1 MKTNK
6 FTRWTLLT
14 ASCLTLTLALGACKD
29 NDDAYDRPAVS
40 VMQVDKTADGTTII
54 GSAEDTAKLR
64 ISSNRPWTATTALD
78 WLSITP
84 ESGSAG
90 DHEVT
95 IRVLKNSTGATRQG
109 QFAFRAGGQTI
120 FYTIQQQSDGSSIIT
135 PGDKPSQPENPNQP
149 SPGDVTVDGTD
160 LKNFIAKY
168 DTGASVTITAD
179 EVFKAVV
186 ITDAAG
192 NNFVSN
198 KNLVV
203 QAGDS
208 GIGIRLPQVVN
219 TAWTSGTVLS
229 INAKGG
235 KVERYNDGSLQLNF
249 ATPPAITPTGERST
263 VVPKQVTLA
272 DVFAGKY
279 DNVLVAVDGVQ
290 FDKPYAKLNN
300 QTGAKPQNDF
310 LKMTDCVTALPAGV
324 DALAVAVSG
333 YSKFKGEPASDKNG
347 RVIGIIQRST
357 NKDKTV
363 KHYNLWPRTV
373 ADLEGLTGARC
384 TGSPTPAPAPNP
396 VPNPVPNPTP
406 SPVPNPVPTPAPAG
420 ADLFISAY
428 LEGIGLDKYL
438 AIYNPTGAEVDLSAY
453 SIELSVF
460 AKDNNSGKAVEH
472 RTYTLT
478 GKLAAGATVIFRRD
492 GATVNQGYSD
502 ESISKVIDFNG
513 NDPIALKKNGAVID
527 VLGSFPSIWL
537 AADGKNG
544 AGKDVLLH
552 RKASV
557 TAPSATYDAGQWES
571 VTTIT
576 KESKIADLLTQY
588 FAKR

>member
-40 VMQVDKTADGTTII
+40 VTQVDKTADGTTII
-54 GSAEDTAKLR
+54 GSAEGTAKLR

-84 ESGSAG
+84 ESGGAG

-109 QFAFRAGGQTI
+109 QFAFRSGGQTI
-120 FYTIQQQSDGSSIIT
+120 FYTIQQQSDGSSIIN

-179 EVFKAVV
+179 EVFNAVV
-186 ITDAAG
+186 ITDATG

-263 VVPKQVTLA
+263 IVPKQVTLA

-333 YSKFKGEPASDKNG
+333 YSKFKGEPAPDKNG

-373 ADLEGLTGARC
+373 ADLAGLTGARC
-384 TGSPTPAPAPNP
+384 TGSPTPTPAPA
-396 VPNPVPNPTP
+396 
-406 SPVPNPVPTPAPAG
+406 PNPVPTPAPAG

-428 LEGIGLDKYL
+428 LEGMGYDKYL

-472 RTYTLT
+472 RIYTLT

-502 ESISKVIDFNG
+502 ENISKVIDFNG

-557 TAPSATYDAGQWES
+557 TVPSATYDAGQWES

>member
-40 VMQVDKTADGTTII
+40 VTQVDKTADGTTII
-54 GSAEDTAKLR
+54 GSAEGTAKLR

-120 FYTIQQQSDGSSIIT
+120 FYTIQQQSDGSSIIN

-149 SPGDVTVDGTD
+149 SPGDATIDGTD

-263 VVPKQVTLA
+263 IVPKQVTLA

-333 YSKFKGEPASDKNG
+333 YSKFKGEPAPDKNG

-373 ADLEGLTGARC
+373 ADLAGLTGARC
-384 TGSPTPAPAPNP
+384 TGSPTPTPAPA
-396 VPNPVPNPTP
+396 
-406 SPVPNPVPTPAPAG
+406 PNPVPTPAPAG

-428 LEGIGLDKYL
+428 LEGMGYDKYL
-438 AIYNPTGAEVDLSAY
+438 AIYNPTGAAVDLSAY

-472 RTYTLT
+472 RIYTLT

-502 ESISKVIDFNG
+502 ENISKVIDFNG

-544 AGKDVLLH
+544 AGKEVLLH

-557 TAPSATYDAGQWES
+557 TVPSATYDAGQWES

>member
-40 VMQVDKTADGTTII
+40 VTQVDKTADGTTII
-54 GSAEDTAKLR
+54 GSAEGTAKLR

-120 FYTIQQQSDGSSIIT
+120 FYTIQQQSDGSSIIN

-149 SPGDVTVDGTD
+149 SPGDATIDGTD

-263 VVPKQVTLA
+263 IVPKQVTLA

-333 YSKFKGEPASDKNG
+333 YSKFKGEPAPDKNG

-373 ADLEGLTGARC
+373 ADLAGLTGARC
-384 TGSPTPAPAPNP
+384 TGSPTPTPAPA
-396 VPNPVPNPTP
+396 
-406 SPVPNPVPTPAPAG
+406 PNPVPTPAPAG

-428 LEGIGLDKYL
+428 LEGMGYDKYL

-472 RTYTLT
+472 RIYPLT

-502 ESISKVIDFNG
+502 ENISKVIDFNG

-544 AGKDVLLH
+544 AGKEVLLH

-557 TAPSATYDAGQWES
+557 TVPSATYDAGQWES

>member
-40 VMQVDKTADGTTII
+40 VTQVDKTADGTTII
-54 GSAEDTAKLR
+54 GSAEGTAKLR

-120 FYTIQQQSDGSSIIT
+120 FYTIQQQSDGSSIIN

-149 SPGDVTVDGTD
+149 SPGDATIDGMD

-263 VVPKQVTLA
+263 IVPKQVTLA

-333 YSKFKGEPASDKNG
+333 YSKFKGEPAPDKNG

-373 ADLEGLTGARC
+373 ADLAGLTGARC
-384 TGSPTPAPAPNP
+384 TGSPTPTPAPA
-396 VPNPVPNPTP
+396 
-406 SPVPNPVPTPAPAG
+406 PNPVPTPAPAG

-428 LEGIGLDKYL
+428 LEGMGYDKYL

-472 RTYTLT
+472 RIYTLT

-502 ESISKVIDFNG
+502 ENISKVIDFNG

-544 AGKDVLLH
+544 AGKEVLLH

-557 TAPSATYDAGQWES
+557 TVPSATYDAGQWES

>member
-14 ASCLTLTLALGACKD
+14 AFCLTLTLALGACKD

-40 VMQVDKTADGTTII
+40 VTQVDKTADGTTII
-54 GSAEDTAKLR
+54 GSAEGTAKLR

-120 FYTIQQQSDGSSIIT
+120 FYTIQQQSDGSSIIN

-149 SPGDVTVDGTD
+149 SPGDITVDGTD

-186 ITDAAG
+186 ITDATG

-249 ATPPAITPTGERST
+249 ATPPTITPTGERST
-263 VVPKQVTLA
+263 IVPKQVTLA

-279 DNVLVAVDGVQ
+279 DNVLVAVEGVQ

-300 QTGAKPQNDF
+300 QTGAKPQTDF

-324 DALAVAVSG
+324 DALAVAISG

-373 ADLEGLTGARC
+373 ADLAGLTGARC
-384 TGSPTPAPAPNP
+384 TGTPT
-396 VPNPVPNPTP
+396 PTP
-406 SPVPNPVPTPAPAG
+406 SG

-460 AKDNNSGKAVEH
+460 AKDNNSGKAVER

-502 ESISKVIDFNG
+502 ENISKVIDFNG

-527 VLGSFPSIWL
+527 VLGSFPNIWL
-537 AADGKNG
+537 AADGKIG

-552 RKASV
+552 RKSSV
-557 TAPSATYDAGQWES
+557 SAPSATYDAGQWES

>member
-40 VMQVDKTADGTTII
+40 VTQVDKTADGTTII
-54 GSAEDTAKLR
+54 GSAEGTAKLR

-120 FYTIQQQSDGSSIIT
+120 FYTIQQQSDGSSIIN

-149 SPGDVTVDGTD
+149 SPGDATIDGTD

-235 KVERYNDGSLQLNF
+235 KVERYNDGSLQLNV

-263 VVPKQVTLA
+263 IVPKQVTLA

-333 YSKFKGEPASDKNG
+333 YSKFKGEPAPDKNG

-373 ADLEGLTGARC
+373 ADLAGLTGARC
-384 TGSPTPAPAPNP
+384 TGSPTPTPAPA
-396 VPNPVPNPTP
+396 
-406 SPVPNPVPTPAPAG
+406 PNPVPTPAPAG

-428 LEGIGLDKYL
+428 LEGMGYDKYL

-472 RTYTLT
+472 RIYTLT

-502 ESISKVIDFNG
+502 ENISKVIDFNG

-544 AGKDVLLH
+544 AGKEVLLH

-557 TAPSATYDAGQWES
+557 TVPSATYDAGQWES

-576 KESKIADLLTQY
+576 KEGKIADLLTQY

>member
-40 VMQVDKTADGTTII
+40 VTQVDKTADGTTII
-54 GSAEDTAKLR
+54 GSAEGTAKLR

-120 FYTIQQQSDGSSIIT
+120 FYTIQQQSDGSSIIN

-149 SPGDVTVDGTD
+149 SPGDATIDGTD

-263 VVPKQVTLA
+263 IVPKQVTLA

-333 YSKFKGEPASDKNG
+333 YSKFKGEPAPDKNG

-373 ADLEGLTGARC
+373 ADLAGLTGARC
-384 TGSPTPAPAPNP
+384 TGSPTPTPAPA
-396 VPNPVPNPTP
+396 
-406 SPVPNPVPTPAPAG
+406 PNPVPTPAPAG

-428 LEGIGLDKYL
+428 LEGMGYDKYL

-472 RTYTLT
+472 RIYTLT

-502 ESISKVIDFNG
+502 ENISKVIDF
-513 NDPIALKKNGAVID
+513 ID

-544 AGKDVLLH
+544 AGKEVLLH

-557 TAPSATYDAGQWES
+557 TVPSATYDAGQWES

>member
-6 FTRWTLLT
+6 FIRWTLLT

-40 VMQVDKTADGTTII
+40 VMQIDKTADGTTII
-54 GSAEDTAKLR
+54 GSAEGTAKLR

-149 SPGDVTVDGTD
+149 SPGDITVDGTD

-168 DTGASVTITAD
+168 DTGTSVTITAD

-263 VVPKQVTLA
+263 IPLSALEAAPEGAIVTVAGGVDGEVSIDEAEAASWVMAESGDPHVQTLA
-272 DVFAGKY
+272 SPSGKTLRVLERGEGINYTAGEGNPIEIM
-279 DNVLVAVDGVQ
+279 DMSFGVQ
-290 FDKPYAKLNN
+290 LASLRELLTREGELAPGLHD
-300 QTGAKPQNDF
+300 
-310 LKMTDCVTALPAGV
+310 LPREADDAV
-324 DALAVAVSG
+324 AAAALAA
-333 YSKFKGEPASDKNG
+333 
-347 RVIGIIQRST
+347 
-357 NKDKTV
+357 
-363 KHYNLWPRTV
+363 
-373 ADLEGLTGARC
+373 
-384 TGSPTPAPAPNP
+384 
-396 VPNPVPNPTP
+396 
-406 SPVPNPVPTPAPAG
+406 
-420 ADLFISAY
+420 
-428 LEGIGLDKYL
+428 
-438 AIYNPTGAEVDLSAY
+438 LS
-453 SIELSVF
+453 LS
-460 AKDNNSGKAVEH
+460 
-472 RTYTLT
+472 
-478 GKLAAGATVIFRRD
+478 
-492 GATVNQGYSD
+492 
-502 ESISKVIDFNG
+502 
-513 NDPIALKKNGAVID
+513 
-527 VLGSFPSIWL
+527 
-537 AADGKNG
+537 
-544 AGKDVLLH
+544 
-552 RKASV
+552 
-557 TAPSATYDAGQWES
+557 
-571 VTTIT
+571 
-576 KESKIADLLTQY
+576 
-588 FAKR
+588 

>member
-40 VMQVDKTADGTTII
+40 VTQVDKTADGTTII
-54 GSAEDTAKLR
+54 GSAEGTAKLR

-120 FYTIQQQSDGSSIIT
+120 FYTIQQQSDGSSIIN

-149 SPGDVTVDGTD
+149 SPGDATIDGTD

-263 VVPKQVTLA
+263 IVPKQVTLA

-333 YSKFKGEPASDKNG
+333 YSKFKGEPAPDKNG

-373 ADLEGLTGARC
+373 ADLAGLTGARC
-384 TGSPTPAPAPNP
+384 TGSPTPTPAPA
-396 VPNPVPNPTP
+396 
-406 SPVPNPVPTPAPAG
+406 PNPVPTPAPAG

-428 LEGIGLDKYL
+428 LEGMGYAKYL

-472 RTYTLT
+472 RIYTLT

-502 ESISKVIDFNG
+502 ENISKVIDFNG

-544 AGKDVLLH
+544 AGKEVLLH

-557 TAPSATYDAGQWES
+557 TVPSATYDAGQWES

>member
-40 VMQVDKTADGTTII
+40 VTQVDKTADGTTII
-54 GSAEDTAKLR
+54 GSAEGTAKLR

-120 FYTIQQQSDGSSIIT
+120 FYTIQQQSDGSSIIN

-149 SPGDVTVDGTD
+149 SPGDATIDGTD

-263 VVPKQVTLA
+263 IVPKQVTLA

-333 YSKFKGEPASDKNG
+333 YSKFKGEPAPDKNG

-373 ADLEGLTGARC
+373 ADLAGLTGARC
-384 TGSPTPAPAPNP
+384 TGSPTPTPAPA
-396 VPNPVPNPTP
+396 
-406 SPVPNPVPTPAPAG
+406 PNPVPTPAPAG

-428 LEGIGLDKYL
+428 LEGMGYDKYL

-472 RTYTLT
+472 RIYTLT

-502 ESISKVIDFNG
+502 ENISKVIDFNG

-544 AGKDVLLH
+544 AGKEVLLH

-557 TAPSATYDAGQWES
+557 TVPSATYDAGQWES

-576 KESKIADLLTQY
+576 KEGKIADLLTQY

>member
-40 VMQVDKTADGTTII
+40 VTQVDKTADGTTII
-54 GSAEDTAKLR
+54 GSAEGTAKLR

-120 FYTIQQQSDGSSIIT
+120 FYTIQQQSDGSSIIN

-149 SPGDVTVDGTD
+149 SPGDATIDGTD

-186 ITDAAG
+186 ITYAAG

-263 VVPKQVTLA
+263 IVPKQVTLA

-333 YSKFKGEPASDKNG
+333 YSKFKGEPAPDKNG

-373 ADLEGLTGARC
+373 ADLAGLTGARC
-384 TGSPTPAPAPNP
+384 TGSPTPTPAPA
-396 VPNPVPNPTP
+396 
-406 SPVPNPVPTPAPAG
+406 PNPVPTPAPAG

-428 LEGIGLDKYL
+428 LEGMGYDKYL

-472 RTYTLT
+472 RIYTLT

-502 ESISKVIDFNG
+502 ENISKVIDFNG

-544 AGKDVLLH
+544 AGKEVLLH

-557 TAPSATYDAGQWES
+557 TVPSATYDAGQWES

>member
-40 VMQVDKTADGTTII
+40 VTQVDKTADGTTII
-54 GSAEDTAKLR
+54 GSAEGTAKLR

-84 ESGSAG
+84 ESGGAG

-109 QFAFRAGGQTI
+109 QFAFRSGGQTI
-120 FYTIQQQSDGSSIIT
+120 FYTIQQQSDGSSIIN

-263 VVPKQVTLA
+263 IVPKQVTLA

-333 YSKFKGEPASDKNG
+333 YSKFKGEPAPDKNG

-373 ADLEGLTGARC
+373 ADLAGLTGARC
-384 TGSPTPAPAPNP
+384 TGSPTPTPAPA
-396 VPNPVPNPTP
+396 
-406 SPVPNPVPTPAPAG
+406 PNPVPTPAPAG

-428 LEGIGLDKYL
+428 LEGMGYDKYL
-438 AIYNPTGAEVDLSAY
+438 AIYNPTGAEVDLSAC

-472 RTYTLT
+472 RIYTLT

-502 ESISKVIDFNG
+502 ENISKVIDFNG

-557 TAPSATYDAGQWES
+557 TVPSATYDAGQWES

>member
-40 VMQVDKTADGTTII
+40 VMQIDKTADGTTII
-54 GSAEDTAKLR
+54 GSAEGTAKLR
-64 ISSNRPWTATTALD
+64 ISSNRPWKATTALD

-135 PGDKPSQPENPNQP
+135 PGDKPSQPENLNQP
-149 SPGDVTVDGTD
+149 SPGDITVDGTD

-186 ITDAAG
+186 ITDATG

-203 QAGDS
+203 QAGDL

-249 ATPPAITPTGERST
+249 ATTPAITPTGERST
-263 VVPKQVTLA
+263 IVPKQVMLA

-310 LKMTDCVTALPAGV
+310 LKMTDCVTTLPVGV

-333 YSKFKGEPASDKNG
+333 YSKFKDEPAPDKNG

-373 ADLEGLTGARC
+373 ADLAGLTGARC
-384 TGSPTPAPAPNP
+384 TGSPTPTPAPA
-396 VPNPVPNPTP
+396 
-406 SPVPNPVPTPAPAG
+406 PNPVPTPAPAG

-428 LEGIGLDKYL
+428 LEGMGYDKYL

-472 RTYTLT
+472 RIYTLT

-502 ESISKVIDFNG
+502 ENISKVIDFNG

-544 AGKDVLLH
+544 AGKEVLLH

-557 TAPSATYDAGQWES
+557 TVPSATYDAGQWES

>member
-14 ASCLTLTLALGACKD
+14 ASYLTLTLALGSCKD

-40 VMQVDKTADGTTII
+40 VTQVDKTADGTTII
-54 GSAEDTAKLR
+54 GSAEGTAKLR

-90 DHEVT
+90 DREVT

-120 FYTIQQQSDGSSIIT
+120 FYTIQQQSDGSSIIN

-149 SPGDVTVDGTD
+149 SPGDITVDGTD
-160 LKNFIAKY
+160 LKNFIVKY

-179 EVFKAVV
+179 EIFKAVV
-186 ITDAAG
+186 ITDGVG

-208 GIGIRLPQVVN
+208 GIGIRLPQAVN
-219 TAWTSGTVLS
+219 AAWTSGTVLS

-249 ATPPAITPTGERST
+249 ATPPTITPTGERST
-263 VVPKQVTLA
+263 IVPKQVTLA

-310 LKMTDCVTALPAGV
+310 LKMTDCVTALPTGV
-324 DALAVAVSG
+324 DALAVAISG

-373 ADLEGLTGARC
+373 ADLAGLTGARC
-384 TGSPTPAPAPNP
+384 TGTPTPAPAPNP
-396 VPNPVPNPTP
+396 VPT
-406 SPVPNPVPTPAPAG
+406 PVPNPVPTPAPAG

-460 AKDNNSGKAVEH
+460 AKDNNSGREVERH
-472 RTYTLT
+472 TYNLT
-478 GKLAAGATVIFRRD
+478 GKLAAGATVILRNKK
-492 GATVNQGYSD
+492 ATVELGYSD
-502 ESISKVIDFNG
+502 ENISKVIDFNG

-527 VLGSFPSIWL
+527 VLGSFPDIWL

>member
-14 ASCLTLTLALGACKD
+14 ASYLTLTLALGSCKD

-40 VMQVDKTADGTTII
+40 VTQVDKTADGTTII
-54 GSAEDTAKLR
+54 GSAEGTAKLR

-90 DHEVT
+90 DREVT

-120 FYTIQQQSDGSSIIT
+120 FYTIQQQSDGSSIIN

-149 SPGDVTVDGTD
+149 SPGDITVDGTD
-160 LKNFIAKY
+160 LKNFIVKY

-179 EVFKAVV
+179 EIFKAVV
-186 ITDAAG
+186 ITDGVG

-208 GIGIRLPQVVN
+208 GIGIRLPQAVN
-219 TAWTSGTVLS
+219 AAWTSGTVLS

-263 VVPKQVTLA
+263 IVPKQVTLV

-324 DALAVAVSG
+324 DALAVAISS

-373 ADLEGLTGARC
+373 ADLAGLTGTRC
-384 TGSPTPAPAPNP
+384 TGSPTPTPAPA
-396 VPNPVPNPTP
+396 
-406 SPVPNPVPTPAPAG
+406 PVPNPVPTPAPAG

-428 LEGIGLDKYL
+428 LEGMGYDKYL

-502 ESISKVIDFNG
+502 ENISKVIDFNG

-576 KESKIADLLTQY
+576 KESKIVDLLTQY

>member
-40 VMQVDKTADGTTII
+40 VTQVDKTADGTTII
-54 GSAEDTAKLR
+54 GSAEGTAKLR

-84 ESGSAG
+84 ESGGAG

-109 QFAFRAGGQTI
+109 QFAFRSGGQTI
-120 FYTIQQQSDGSSIIT
+120 FYTIQQQSDGSSIIN

-263 VVPKQVTLA
+263 IVPKQVTLA

-333 YSKFKGEPASDKNG
+333 YSKFKGEPAPDKNG

-373 ADLEGLTGARC
+373 ADLAGLTGARC
-384 TGSPTPAPAPNP
+384 TGSPTPTPAPA
-396 VPNPVPNPTP
+396 
-406 SPVPNPVPTPAPAG
+406 PNPVPTPAPAG

-428 LEGIGLDKYL
+428 LEGQSY
-438 AIYNPTGAEVDLSAY
+438 
-453 SIELSVF
+453 
-460 AKDNNSGKAVEH
+460 
-472 RTYTLT
+472 
-478 GKLAAGATVIFRRD
+478 
-492 GATVNQGYSD
+492 
-502 ESISKVIDFNG
+502 
-513 NDPIALKKNGAVID
+513 
-527 VLGSFPSIWL
+527 GSR
-537 AADGKNG
+537 G
-544 AGKDVLLH
+544 
-552 RKASV
+552 
-557 TAPSATYDAGQWES
+557 
-571 VTTIT
+571 
-576 KESKIADLLTQY
+576 
-588 FAKR
+588 

>member
-40 VMQVDKTADGTTII
+40 VTQVDKTADGTTII
-54 GSAEDTAKLR
+54 GSAEGTAKLR

-120 FYTIQQQSDGSSIIT
+120 FYTIQQQSDGSSIIN

-149 SPGDVTVDGTD
+149 SPGDATIDGTD

-263 VVPKQVTLA
+263 IVPKQVTLA

-333 YSKFKGEPASDKNG
+333 YSKFKGEPAPDKNG

-373 ADLEGLTGARC
+373 ADLAGLTGARC
-384 TGSPTPAPAPNP
+384 TGSPTPTPALA
-396 VPNPVPNPTP
+396 
-406 SPVPNPVPTPAPAG
+406 SNPVPTPAPAG

-428 LEGIGLDKYL
+428 LEGMGYDKYL

-472 RTYTLT
+472 RIYTLT

-502 ESISKVIDFNG
+502 ENISKVIDFNG

-544 AGKDVLLH
+544 AGKEVLLH

-557 TAPSATYDAGQWES
+557 TVPSATYDAGQWES

>member
-1 MKTNK
+1 M
-6 FTRWTLLT
+6 
-14 ASCLTLTLALGACKD
+14 
-29 NDDAYDRPAVS
+29 
-40 VMQVDKTADGTTII
+40 
-54 GSAEDTAKLR
+54 
-64 ISSNRPWTATTALD
+64 
-78 WLSITP
+78 
-84 ESGSAG
+84 
-90 DHEVT
+90 
-95 IRVLKNSTGATRQG
+95 LKNSTGATRQG

-149 SPGDVTVDGTD
+149 SPGDITVDGTD

-168 DTGASVTITAD
+168 DTGTSVTITAD

-186 ITDAAG
+186 ITDATG

-249 ATPPAITPTGERST
+249 ATTPVIMPTGERST
-263 VVPKQVTLA
+263 IVPKQVTLA

-324 DALAVAVSG
+324 DALAVAISG
-333 YSKFKGEPASDKNG
+333 YSKFKDEPASDKNG

-363 KHYNLWPRTV
+363 KHYNLWPRT
-373 ADLEGLTGARC
+373 ATDLAGLTGARC
-384 TGSPTPAPAPNP
+384 AGSPTPTPAPAPNP
-396 VPNPVPNPTP
+396 APNPVPTPTP
-406 SPVPNPVPTPAPAG
+406 NPVPTPVPTPAPAG
-420 ADLFISAY
+420 TDLFISAY

-478 GKLAAGATVIFRRD
+478 GKLAAGATVILRNEK
-492 GATVNQGYSD
+492 ATVNQGYSD
-502 ESISKVIDFNG
+502 ENLTKVIDFNG

-552 RKASV
+552 RSLLPL
-557 TAPSATYDAGQWES
+557 PSMTLGSGRA
-571 VTTIT
+571 
-576 KESKIADLLTQY
+576 
-588 FAKR
+588 